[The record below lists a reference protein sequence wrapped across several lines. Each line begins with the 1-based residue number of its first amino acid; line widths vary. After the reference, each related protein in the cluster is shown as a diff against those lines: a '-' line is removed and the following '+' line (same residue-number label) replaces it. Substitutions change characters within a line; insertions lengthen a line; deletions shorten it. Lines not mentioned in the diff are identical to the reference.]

1 MQNLDLIDWGLIG
14 FSSLWIGGLALILSA
29 LGMAN
34 YRAAVL
40 HVPMRQVLA
49 EAGYRVTIDLGMTFF
64 CLGMLGLAAAW
75 WERVVWGLL
84 AGAFLAY
91 ALSASGALKRRRG

>member
-1 MQNLDLIDWGLIG
+1 MQNLDLIDWGLVG
-14 FSSLWIGGLALILSA
+14 FSSLWIGGLAAILSA
-29 LGMAN
+29 LGMAD
-34 YRAAVL
+34 YHAAVS

-49 EAGYRVTIDLGMTFF
+49 EAGYRVAIDLGMTLF
-64 CLGMLGLAAAW
+64 CLGMLGLAATW

-91 ALSASGALKRRRG
+91 ALTASGVLRRRRG